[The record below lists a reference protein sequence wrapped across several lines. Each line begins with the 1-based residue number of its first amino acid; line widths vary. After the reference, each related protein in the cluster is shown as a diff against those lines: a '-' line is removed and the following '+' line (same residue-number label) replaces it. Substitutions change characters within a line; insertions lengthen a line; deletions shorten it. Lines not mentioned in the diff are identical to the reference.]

1 MKIVSFSAKK
11 ALVLVSIKSG
21 RNVPL
26 LSFHEMSFVK
36 KLYFLNLLYTKQRIP
51 IELLPVRTF
60 FGDT

>member
-21 RNVPL
+21 RNVV
-26 LSFHEMSFVK
+26 FHEMSFVK